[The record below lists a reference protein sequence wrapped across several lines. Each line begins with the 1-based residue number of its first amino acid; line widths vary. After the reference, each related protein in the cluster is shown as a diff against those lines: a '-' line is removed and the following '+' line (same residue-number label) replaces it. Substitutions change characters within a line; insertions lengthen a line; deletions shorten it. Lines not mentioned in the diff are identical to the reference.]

1 MATVVKQKRTRGRAA
16 RYSKAANAAK
26 TIAGFGHDLDIT
38 FALTNGQF
46 SLLDLVEATLDITG
60 PADVLISTW
69 SAGFYD
75 IDRAEAFRDNGL
87 MKSVRFIMD
96 SSDKRGQAKTGDI
109 ASLFGEDAIRTTRT
123 HAKFVTITNEAWN
136 VVIQTSMNLNKNPRN
151 EQFSMIDCE
160 VTAGKI
166 LDIANALWSE
176 LPPGATGDRDLAY
189 LKTVESVPS
198 IEGVQMTHHIEMGD
212 KIL

>member
-1 MATVVKQKRTRGRAA
+1 MTVVKQKRRRGRAV

-75 IDRAEAFRDNGL
+75 IDRAEKFRDNGL
-87 MKSVRFIMD
+87 MRTVRFIMD

-123 HAKFVTITNEAWN
+123 HAKFVTITNESWN

-151 EQFSMIDCE
+151 EQFSMIDCP

-166 LDIANALWSE
+166 LEIADALWRE
-176 LPPGATGDRDLAY
+176 LPAGATYDRDLAY

-198 IEGVQMTHHIEMGD
+198 IEGVEMTQRIEMGD